1 MFPTYEMGS
10 PVFEKVTIHLHNGK
24 TFRIITTETSQN
36 AKYIKDLRL
45 NGKAQDRIWFR
56 HANVVNGLTIEAK
69 MSETPNTALGSKED
83 ELPPSSMTL
92 NPQALQVS
100 DLK

>member
-1 MFPTYEMGS
+1 MKWAARFLKKSRSIFTMEKPFASS
-10 PVFEKVTIHLHNGK
+10 PPEH
-24 TFRIITTETSQN
+24 REN

-56 HANVVNGLTIEAK
+56 HADVVNGLTIEAK

-100 DLK
+100 DSK